1 MGCTRKGSCLEV
13 DKDVR
18 GEVMMMLNKKMSLMT
33 LIGLLKKMM
42 DLDYDLII

>member
-1 MGCTRKGSCLEV
+1 MCV
-13 DKDVR
+13 